1 MTTPVTLKSLTS
13 RVLVA
18 TLAGAM
24 LLPSFSVA
32 EAGGGKRHWRD
43 HGGQHQAFRPNRG
56 NRHQNRHRNKNDDI
70 GAALAIGVIGL
81 AAGAMIGS
89 ALSGPQYIDPEPIY
103 EPRHPRGYGPVY
115 PDPVYDNRGYRPA
128 PVYDNG
134 GYRPAPPVVVG
145 YDRPEPWTR
154 EWYRYCSTK
163 YRSFN
168 PNTGRFTTYSG
179 KQKLCR

>member
-1 MTTPVTLKSLTS
+1 
-13 RVLVA
+13 
-18 TLAGAM
+18 M

-103 EPRHPRGYGPVY
+103 EPRHPRGYGPAY
-115 PDPVYDNRGYRPA
+115 PA

-179 KQKLCR
+179 EQKLCR